1 MASFLSHMT
10 NLVAGHP
17 YAAYAAVFLLAMSES
32 IPVIG
37 AVVPGTAVILGI
49 SALIPGGQLDAV
61 PVILA
66 ATLGAIAGDGASFW
80 LGYRYHEAIL
90 SRWPMNRHPD
100 LIERSKAFFHRHG
113 GKSVLFARFTPGVR
127 AFIPLVAGMM
137 RMPAW
142 RFYVANVVSA
152 LVWAPSHVL
161 SGMLVGASLGFVGAA
176 AERAAI
182 LLVVA
187 IIVLWVI
194 ARLVRYGVRKAIPV
208 LAAGQ
213 RRLWE
218 WSASR
223 DTWIARPVRAILDP
237 SLPEGKALAIAG
249 GILIAAS
256 WLFLGILEDVVN
268 RDPLVRADVG
278 VYRLLQGLRT
288 PWVDSLMVAI
298 TEFGDTAVTLPVAVA
313 VAVYLMVRR
322 QWKTLAYWLAAVGGA
337 AAINTTIKG
346 ALHRARPGVLGYVGW
361 SEFSFPSG
369 HSTTNAVMYG
379 FLAFLVARRL
389 GSGWWPMAV
398 LAWAGIV
405 VPIAFSRLY
414 LGAHWFSD
422 VMGGLTFGMAWVAV
436 LSIAY
441 LRHQHRG
448 RVRGLFAVACM
459 TLVVAGGVNVY
470 RKHAVEVQRYAA
482 RETAPTVLAADWWPQ
497 GWQRLPARRIDLVG
511 EEEEPLTVQW
521 AGPLETLKATLMDRG
536 WREPVGWTVSNT
548 LTWFTAD
555 AEPMSLPVLPYLDS
569 GRTPGLT
576 LIHPA
581 EAGAPAA
588 ARWVLRLWGTG
599 FEIRNGSTAPI
610 WVGSVVEERFTHP
623 YSLFTL
629 GRMQPDLDGPRDAL
643 ASALAEVRFVGPA
656 PPAPRYGWDRRVL
669 LARARPVS
677 SSEAVP

>member
-1 MASFLSHMT
+1 M
-10 NLVAGHP
+10 
-17 YAAYAAVFLLAMSES
+17 
-32 IPVIG
+32 
-37 AVVPGTAVILGI
+37 PGTAVILGI

-80 LGYRYHEAIL
+80 LGHRYHEAIL
-90 SRWPMNRHPD
+90 SRWPMNRHP
-100 LIERSKAFFHRHG
+100 EFVKRSDAFFHRHG

-127 AFIPLVAGMM
+127 AFIPLVAGML
-137 RMPAW
+137 RMPVW
-142 RFYVANVVSA
+142 RFYVANVASA
-152 LVWAPSHVL
+152 LVWALSHVL
-161 SGMLVGASLGFVGAA
+161 SGMVVGASLGFVGAA

-194 ARLVRYGVRKAIPV
+194 ARLVRYGVRKAIPM

-249 GILIAAS
+249 GILVAAS

-268 RDPLVRADVG
+268 RDPLVRADVS

-288 PWVDSLMVAI
+288 PWVDSAMVAI
-298 TEFGDTAVTLPVAVA
+298 TEFGDTTVTLPVTIA
-313 VAVYLMVRR
+313 VAVYLTVRR
-322 QWKTLAYWLAAVGGA
+322 RWKTLAYWLAAVGGA
-337 AAINTTIKG
+337 AAINTAIKG
-346 ALHRARPGVLGYVGW
+346 ALHRMRPGALGYFGW

-379 FLAFLVARRL
+379 FLAFLVVRRL
-389 GSGWWPMAV
+389 GPGWWPVAV

-422 VMGGLTFGMAWVAV
+422 VMGGLAFGMAWVAV

-441 LRHQHRG
+441 LHHQHRG
-448 RVRGLFAVACM
+448 RVRGLFVVACM

-470 RKHAVEVQRYAA
+470 RKHAAEVQRYAA
-482 RETAPTVLAADWWPQ
+482 REAAPTVLAGDWWTG
-497 GWQRLPARRIDLVG
+497 GWQRLPARRVDLIG
-511 EEEEPLTVQW
+511 EEEEPMTVQW
-521 AGPLETLKATLMDRG
+521 AGPLEALEATLKDSG
-536 WREPVGWTVSNT
+536 WREPEGWTMPNT
-548 LTWFTAD
+548 LVWLTAD
-555 AEPMSLPVLPYLDS
+555 TDPLNLPVLPYLES
-569 GRTPGLT
+569 GRVPVLT

-581 EAGAPAA
+581 EARVSAA
-588 ARWVLRLWGTG
+588 ARWVVRLWATG
-599 FEIRNGSTAPI
+599 FELRNGSTVPI

-629 GRMQPDLDGPRDAL
+629 GRMQSDLDGPRNAL
-643 ASALAEVRFVGPA
+643 ASALGEVRLVGPA
-656 PPAPRYGWDRRVL
+656 PPVAKYEWDRRVL
-669 LARARPVS
+669 LAHAPSVWP
-677 SSEAVP
+677 SEAAP